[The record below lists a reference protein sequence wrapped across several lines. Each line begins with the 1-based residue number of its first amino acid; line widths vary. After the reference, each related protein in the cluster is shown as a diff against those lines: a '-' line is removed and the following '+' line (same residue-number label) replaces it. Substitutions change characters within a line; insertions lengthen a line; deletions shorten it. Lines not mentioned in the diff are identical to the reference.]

1 MVGQDNMKDSNS
13 ALWNEDVQAMILN
26 PERITNREKLILAG
40 MYLSKFDSDGLER
53 LGFHSFVEAY
63 NVIGYALGSQPASIK
78 NYRDEFDPLFPNR
91 RKGWHKRPIRANR
104 LKVFEEYQSLNSEL
118 FTGLIKSF
126 LGYDENVSSEVQE
139 TEEREEGPSGF
150 AKRLITGLAAEQYFE
165 SVQCKLPEFQAYA
178 LENTTRLGCGYDFR
192 LTTPKE
198 NDFLAIEVK
207 GLREQTGSISLTPRE
222 HEAAAAMRNRFY
234 LFVVR
239 NFQKTPNHDIF
250 LNPLESAIQ
259 FTRKERTVVQV
270 SWLARV

>member
-1 MVGQDNMKDSNS
+1 MKDSNC
-13 ALWNEDVQAMILN
+13 AWRNEGVQDMILN
-26 PERITNREKLILAG
+26 PDRITNREKLILAG
-40 MYLSKFDSDGLER
+40 MYLSKFDSDGLEW
-53 LGFHSFVEAY
+53 LGFQSFAEAY

-91 RKGWHKRPIRANR
+91 RKGWHKRPIRDNR
-104 LKVFEEYQSLNSEL
+104 LRVFEEYKSLDPEL

-126 LGYDENVSSEVQE
+126 MGYDENVLSEVQE
-139 TEEREEGPSGF
+139 REEREEGPSGF

-165 SVQCKLPEFQAYA
+165 SIQPKLPEFHGYA

-192 LTTPKE
+192 LTTPE
-198 NDFLAIEVK
+198 RNDFLAIEVK
-207 GLREQTGSISLTPRE
+207 GLREQMGSISLTPRE
-222 HEAAAAMRNRFY
+222 HEAATAMRDRFY

-239 NFQKTPNHDIF
+239 NFQKSPNHDIF
-250 LNPLESAIQ
+250 LNPLEGAIQ